1 MKKPFLSVAAL
12 FIVLA
17 GLGSQADQAG
27 APQQAQPAA
36 QQPPTFQLEVEYVE
50 VDAIV
55 TNERGEFVRDLRK
68 EDFVVL
74 EDGKPQTTAV
84 FALIDVPIERY
95 EPRAAGQPIEPDV
108 KTNERPFDGRVYVML
123 IDDYHTAPLRS
134 GRLKAAAR
142 QFIEQHFGPNDL
154 MAVVHTFAPRDANQ
168 EFTNN
173 KRLLMAAVDR
183 TIGDKLPSAT
193 ITRTDQYYRNKE
205 MGIDE
210 NPNDPEARQR
220 ASNARSSMRTLR
232 AIADWFGSI
241 RGRRKAILFV
251 SEGIDYDIRDV
262 INDINAQGVLDE
274 TRDAISAA
282 MRANVSIY
290 GIDPRGMTG
299 SADEDITVTDFPDN
313 NRYGV
318 GRKLFETELQL
329 SQDSLRTIS
338 DETGGFATVN
348 LNNLSTS
355 FERIVADQS
364 SYYVLAYAPTIK
376 PDGRFHRV
384 EVRVNRPGLTV
395 RARRGYIFPRER
407 RQSASIETG
416 KGPSPALRD
425 AVNNLLPV
433 SGLTIRAFAAPFKG
447 KGSNT
452 SVLLSVEAPGRNLRL
467 AANDKLEWS
476 YYAIDAQDNVR
487 GTNTGTV
494 TMNFRPESKPRVE
507 QTGIR
512 VINRLDLP
520 PGRYQLRLAVRDTG
534 SGAVGGIRYDLDV
547 PDFTKGPLQMS
558 GLVLTSASGSA
569 WSTPQVDEALSRT
582 MPGPPISLRTF
593 PQDDEI
599 AFHVEIYDNQLSSP
613 HTVDIVTTI
622 TSADGREV
630 LKSEDTRTSAELRA
644 GPGFGGR
651 LSLNNL
657 APGSYVLAVEARSR
671 LGKGATATRQTQF
684 TVQ

>member
-1 MKKPFLSVAAL
+1 MKKPLLSAAL
-12 FIVLA
+12 LVVLA
-17 GLGSQADQAG
+17 ALGVQADQAG
-27 APQQAQPAA
+27 VPQQAA
-36 QQPPTFQLEVEYVE
+36 QQPPTFQLEVEFIE

-55 TNERGEFVRDLRK
+55 TNEGGEFVRDLKK
-68 EDFVVL
+68 EDFVIL

-84 FALIDVPIERY
+84 FAMVNLPIQRFD
-95 EPRAAGQPIEPDV
+95 PRAAGPTFEPDV
-108 KTNERPFDGRVYVML
+108 KSNERPFDGRAYVML

-142 QFIEQHFGPNDL
+142 QFIEQHLGPNDL

-173 KRLLMAAVDR
+173 KRLLIAAVDR
-183 TIGDKLPSAT
+183 TIGDKLPPAT
-193 ITRTDQYYRNKE
+193 ITRTDQYYKNKE
-205 MGIDE
+205 MEIDE
-210 NPNDPEARQR
+210 NPTDPEARQR

-232 AIADWFGSI
+232 AIADWFGAI

-251 SEGIDYDIRDV
+251 SEGIDYDIRDI
-262 INDINAQGVLDE
+262 INDINAAGVLDE

-290 GIDPRGMTG
+290 GIDPRGLTG
-299 SADEDITVTDFPDN
+299 SGDDDITVSDYPDN
-313 NRYGV
+313 NKYGV
-318 GRKLFETELQL
+318 GRKLFETELQM

-348 LNNLSTS
+348 LNNLGTS

-376 PDGRFHRV
+376 PDGKFHRV

-407 RQSASIETG
+407 RQSTSIETG

-425 AVNNLLPV
+425 AVNSLLPV
-433 SGLTIRAFAAPFKG
+433 SGLGIRAFAAPFKG
-447 KGSNT
+447 KGQNA
-452 SVLLSVEAPGRNLRL
+452 SVLLAVEALGRGLRL
-467 AANDKLEWS
+467 EANDKLEWS
-476 YYAIDAQDNVR
+476 YFAIDAQDKVR
-487 GTNTGTV
+487 NSNTGTV

-512 VINRLDLP
+512 VVNRLDLP
-520 PGRYQLRLAVRDTG
+520 PGRYQLRLALRDTG

-547 PDFTKGPLQMS
+547 PDFSKGALHMS
-558 GLVLTSASGSA
+558 GLVLTSASGSM
-569 WSTPQVDEALSRT
+569 WSTPQVDETLSRI

-599 AFHVEIYDNQLSSP
+599 AFHVEIYDNQLSTP
-613 HTVDIVTTI
+613 HTVDITT
-622 TSADGREV
+622 TLRSADDDEV
-630 LKSEDTRTSAELRA
+630 LKSEDMRTSAELRTQ
-644 GPGFGGR
+644 PGFGGR
-651 LSLNNL
+651 LSVKSLE
-657 APGSYVLAVEARSR
+657 PGSYILAVQAKSR
-671 LGKGATATRQTQF
+671 LGNGPTVTRQTQF
-684 TVQ
+684 TVE